1 LRGGLPSVIPTGM
14 ADFFFRS
21 RRANVG
27 RGGEGPWQV
36 LSSNDDQVRAG
47 CRTLASF
54 KGARR
59 LRPPQ
64 EGGVFFVSLRPTL
77 VILRAS
83 DKVRCLDSG
92 GFYRRCPKNLS
103 RKFFAGFKSKC
114 DIREEWVRSSP
125 PFRRPGLQISLRV
138 EGFTLSP
145 PEGFTLRIEGPR
157 RKPSPKQFF
166 PQSLSPP

>member
-1 LRGGLPSVIPTGM
+1 MMLRG
-14 ADFFFRS
+14 
-21 RRANVG
+21 
-27 RGGEGPWQV
+27 
-36 LSSNDDQVRAG
+36 G

-64 EGGVFFVSLRPTL
+64 EGGVFLVSLRPTL

-92 GFYRRCPKNLS
+92 DVYRRCAKNLS

-114 DIREEWVRSSP
+114 DIREGWVRSSP
-125 PFRRPGLQISLRV
+125 LFRRPGLQISLSAEGFTLRV

-157 RKPSPKQFF
+157 RKPPPKQFF
-166 PQSLSPP
+166 PQSLSPPYPRTGDFNRHERLVPLSLRGRAKRVF